1 MVAIRENGSLLVDGG
16 LDLKAL
22 TELIDQDS
30 FDVDQRLGIELTGP
44 QSAALATL
52 LHSRQEQRQP
62 HRGAVAPTEIERSPP
77 LATLKCSGPR

>member
-1 MVAIRENGSLLVDGG
+1 MVAIREDGSLLVDGG

-44 QSAALATL
+44 QSAAVGQPFCTPDRNNGSPTL
-52 LHSRQEQRQP
+52 ERWPPPKSS
-62 HRGAVAPTEIERSPP
+62 AVRPWRH
-77 LATLKCSGPR
+77 